1 MDTIKPLESTTM
13 SDREYTTAAQLPLH
27 RITDPECRRL
37 AMQFVARYTSG
48 RTGAALMARLGR
60 AA

>member
-1 MDTIKPLESTTM
+1 M
-13 SDREYTTAAQLPLH
+13 SAKDYITAAQLPLH
-27 RITDPECRRL
+27 RITDPACRRL
-37 AMQFVARYTSG
+37 AMQFVARYTTG

>member
-1 MDTIKPLESTTM
+1 M
-13 SDREYTTAAQLPLH
+13 SEREYTTAARLPLH
-27 RITDPECRRL
+27 SITDPAFRRL
-37 AMQFVARYTSG
+37 AMQFVARYTTG

>member
-1 MDTIKPLESTTM
+1 M
-13 SDREYTTAAQLPLH
+13 SERDYTTAARLPLH
-27 RITDPECRRL
+27 SITDPAHRRL
-37 AMQFVARYTSG
+37 VVQFIARYTTG